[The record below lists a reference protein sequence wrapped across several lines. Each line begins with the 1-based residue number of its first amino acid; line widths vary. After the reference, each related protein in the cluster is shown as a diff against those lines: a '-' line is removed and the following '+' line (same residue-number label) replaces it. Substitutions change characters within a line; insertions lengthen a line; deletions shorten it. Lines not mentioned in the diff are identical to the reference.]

1 MSFQSDRDRTKVAL
15 RVEEVAEL
23 LSISDRH
30 VWVLVRQG
38 KFPKPFKL
46 GASSRWLREEVIEF
60 CRAQSGRATN
70 HE

>member
-1 MSFQSDRDRTKVAL
+1 MFANVQPNRGQEKLAL

-38 KFPKPFKL
+38 KFPKPIRL
-46 GASSRWLREEVIEF
+46 GGSTRWLRDDVVAY
-60 CRAQSGRATN
+60 CRAQSTN
-70 HE
+70 NR